1 MLPQSYLE
9 YLGPASSRVATKHE
23 IEEQLAVVEDIY
35 ESLVEKYGE
44 EEMASLQKRIRK
56 IKKELAAKFTSREP

>member
-9 YLGPASSRVATKHE
+9 YLGPASSRVATKLE
-23 IEEQLAVVEDIY
+23 IEDQLAVVEDIY
-35 ESLVEKYGE
+35 ENLVEKHSE
-44 EEMASLQKRIRK
+44 DEMASLKKRIRK